1 MNRTRLVRQSLSSQ
15 SNKDPA
21 GLEGTK
27 GLRWE
32 PVLPQHV
39 IFFSFLVVVAVV
51 YWFCCVCFIIASL
64 LHLPAHAGYTLREA
78 LRIF

>member
-32 PVLPQHV
+32 PLLPQHP
-39 IFFSFLVVVAVV
+39 IFVSFVVVVAVI
-51 YWFCCVCFIIASL
+51 YWCCCFCFIIARL
-64 LHLPAHAGYTLREA
+64 LDLPAHAGDTLREA

>member
-1 MNRTRLVRQSLSSQ
+1 MNRTRLVRKSVSGQ

-32 PVLPQHV
+32 PGLPQHV
-39 IFFSFLVVVAVV
+39 IFFSFLVAVAVV
-51 YWFCCVCFIIASL
+51 YCFCCFCFIIARL
-64 LHLPAHAGYTLREA
+64 LDLPAHAGYTLREA